1 VPDSAKNR
9 TDVITR
15 TEFSDLKLLNRG
27 KVRDIYEVD
36 GKIILVASD
45 RISAFD
51 VVLPNGIPNKG
62 RVLTGL
68 SEYWFDYMKDV
79 VDNHLITTDVDEY
92 PAAAGPYRD
101 ILLGRSML
109 VKKARPYPV
118 ECVVRGYL
126 AGSAIKEYRRDGS
139 VCGIKLPEGL
149 KESEKLPEPIFTP
162 ATKAESGHD
171 INITQ
176 KEMADMIGKEAAD
189 LLIEKSLAVYMAAS
203 EYAAS
208 RGLILS
214 DTKFEFGECD
224 GETIIIDELLTPDS
238 SRYWPAD
245 DYEPGRPQASFDKQ
259 FVRDYLESLADWD
272 KTPPA
277 PELPPE
283 VVAKTEEKYKQAFK
297 LITGKDI

>member
-1 VPDSAKNR
+1 MPDSAKNR

-15 TEFSDLKLLNRG
+15 TEFSNLKLLNRG

-109 VKKARPYPV
+109 VRKARPYPV

-126 AGSAIKEYRRDGS
+126 VGSAMKEYRRDGL

-171 INITQ
+171 INITR

-189 LLIEKSLAVYMAAS
+189 RLIEKSLAVYKAAS

-245 DYEPGRPQASFDKQ
+245 DYEAGRPQASFDKQ
-259 FVRDYLESLADWD
+259 FVRDYLDGLDWD

-277 PELPPE
+277 PELPPD